1 MLHRCPP
8 APRSIL
14 AALVAAALPLAGCF
28 HVNLGAP
35 PPRTAPAAERM
46 TAYERLRPAGELHTF
61 RAVATGTHS
70 ARLEHTQELVLA
82 DGSIV
87 RHADDLLPVVADDS
101 VAAAAAR
108 RSGSARRNKMAW
120 MIGGAVAAAAGT
132 ILVWRGFDQN
142 HEHAFDDTHPGNGKI
157 KLGVAIG
164 LGGALVGTLGATHQG
179 WTEARERRAAF
190 IAYDAGLRQQLALCV
205 DGLRLVDC
213 AAEPGLTPDPVASP
227 ASAGQDA
234 APAPAE
240 AAPPAPPAADATP
253 PAADATPPAA
263 YGMPPAPPMN
273 GAI

>member
-8 APRSIL
+8 GPRSVL
-14 AALVAAALPLAGCF
+14 AALVAATLPLAGCF

-70 ARLEHTQELVLA
+70 ARLEHTHELVLA

-87 RHADDLLPVVADDS
+87 HHADDLLPVVADDS

-108 RSGSARRNKMAW
+108 RSGSARRNKVAW
-120 MIGGAVAAAAGT
+120 MIGGAVAVAAGT
-132 ILVWRGFDQN
+132 FLVWRGFDQN
-142 HEHAFDDTHPGNGKI
+142 HEHAFDDTDPGDGMI
-157 KLGVAIG
+157 KLGVAVG

-190 IAYDAGLRQQLALCV
+190 LAYDAGLRQQLALCV

-213 AAEPGLTPDPVASP
+213 APAAEPGLTPDPVATPS
-227 ASAGQDA
+227 SAGPDA
-234 APAPAE
+234 APGP
-240 AAPPAPPAADATP
+240 ADATPPPVDASP